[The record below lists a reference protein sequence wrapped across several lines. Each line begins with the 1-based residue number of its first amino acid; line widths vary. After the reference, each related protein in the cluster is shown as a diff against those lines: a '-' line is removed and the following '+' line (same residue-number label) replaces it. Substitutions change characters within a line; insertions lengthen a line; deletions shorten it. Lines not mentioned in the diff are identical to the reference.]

1 MPYVFRRNPLGLYL
15 VFPCLAS
22 LSPSLSPAS
31 LPSIGAHS
39 IPQHSPRFLL
49 ASFPHLWW
57 RGWGGSSNFN
67 HLPSLSFSLFLSS
80 SSLFLY
86 LSLSLSPPPLLQFY
100 PPTLHGMIISRK
112 KERKKEKEKEKD
124 KRERAEKEKDKKRI
138 LTPKTAFQQEEEEDR
153 QTDDRSRRDRQTD

>member
-86 LSLSLSPPPLLQFY
+86 LSLSLSSSPSPVLPSHITWNDNLE
-100 PPTLHGMIISRK
+100 